1 MLAVE
6 QIHVGYHRGL
16 SILRGAS
23 VSASQGRVT
32 AILGANGVGKSTLLK
47 SVFGFLPPWQGRVS
61 LDGTDITGR
70 PPHGRVRLGIAYSP
84 QQPGVFPEM
93 SVEENVL
100 VGAWSFRNDG
110 RRVRR
115 KLEENYGRF
124 PVLAQRRQ
132 TKAGQL
138 SGGQRRMVE
147 LARSLMS
154 DPKYLLVDEPS
165 AGLAPIV
172 ADAVYDELRQL
183 RQSGVGIVLV
193 EQDITRALHIADY
206 VYVIDLGENRAEGT
220 PAQLGDIEHAFWTWS
235 SPITASA
242 TQARRAEDST
252 VARVPA
258 STEPVTDESSER

>member
-6 QIHVGYHRGL
+6 QMHVGYYRGL
-16 SILRGAS
+16 SILRGVS
-23 VSASQGRVT
+23 VSASQGRIT

-47 SVFGFLPPWQGRVS
+47 SIFGFLPPWQGQVS

-70 PPHGRVRLGIAYSP
+70 PPHQMVRLGIAYSP

-100 VGAWSFRNDG
+100 IGAWSFRNDG
-110 RRVRR
+110 PRVRR

-124 PVLAQRRQ
+124 PVLAQRQ
-132 TKAGQL
+132 QAQAGQL

-154 DPKYLLVDEPS
+154 EPKYLLVDEPS

-193 EQDITRALHIADY
+193 EQDIARALRVADY

-220 PAQLGDIEHAFWTWS
+220 PAQLGDVEAAFWTWS

-242 TQARRAEDST
+242 TQAHGAEGST
-252 VARVPA
+252 DAPVDG
-258 STEPVTDESSER
+258 STEHVTDASGDG